1 MRGAIGGCREQLQD
15 RGAGI
20 DGVERLAGGGETGDH
35 GEPARHRMADQRRAR
50 IRGDDEARSDLG
62 QGVDIVVAQ
71 HGAGADP
78 GALTV
83 GLLGQGDAFGPAR
96 RIERDLDRVEAGVD
110 QCTDMVERF
119 FRRDA
124 TQDGDQRQGEQAGG
138 GV

>member
-1 MRGAIGGCREQLQD
+1 
-15 RGAGI
+15 
-20 DGVERLAGGGETGDH
+20 
-35 GEPARHRMADQRRAR
+35 MADQRRAR
-50 IRGDDEARSDLG
+50 VRGDDEARTNLG

-78 GALTV
+78 GALAV
-83 GLLGQGDAFGPAR
+83 GLLRERDALGPAR
-96 RIERDLDRVEAGVD
+96 RIERDLDRVETGVD

-124 TQDGDQRQGEQAGG
+124 TQDGDQWQGEQAGG